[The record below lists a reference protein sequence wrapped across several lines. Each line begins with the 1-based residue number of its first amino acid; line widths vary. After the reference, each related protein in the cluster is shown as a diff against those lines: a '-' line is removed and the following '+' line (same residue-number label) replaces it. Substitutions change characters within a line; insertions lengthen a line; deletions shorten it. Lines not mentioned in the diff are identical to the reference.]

1 LTTASKLLEVN
12 RLRIATAPRHG
23 ESRVLLEDL
32 SFDVAPKEF
41 LAIVGE
47 SGSGKTLASRAIV
60 DLLPPGVAR
69 VSGNISLDGRDLTR
83 LTQPELRKVRGA
95 QVGMVFQ
102 EPMVSLNPAITVG
115 RQLAEGLK
123 LHRNAT
129 SEEIRALSLA
139 MLKRV
144 QMRDPER
151 CLKSYPHEFSGGMR
165 QRIMLASIL
174 LLKPKLL
181 IADEPT
187 TALDTLSQR
196 EVLELM
202 VELARDSGV
211 ATLLITHDLG
221 LVSRYAERVVVLEQG
236 KLVESGT
243 TQQVLTRPAHG
254 YTRRLIGSR
263 PVRSSDKHRP
273 PVDAPVILQ
282 IERACISYPGRANWL
297 RRSIP
302 QTIVHD
308 VDLKLRIGQIVALV
322 GASGSGKTTLG
333 RAVMG
338 LKDLSSGAIRFDGKN
353 LSALTKQES
362 GRYRAEA
369 QLIFQDPFSSLDP
382 RMRVGDI
389 VVAPLRRL
397 PGTAAEHKQRAREVL
412 TEVGLPDYQMRYP
425 HEMSGGQRQR
435 VAIARAIVSRP
446 RLVVADEPVSALDMT
461 IQAQVLKLLQRLQRE
476 YGFACLFITHDLSV
490 VEQIAD
496 EVVVMSRGYIVEQGA
511 TDQVLYRP
519 QHEYTRALLAATPRL
534 GDSLAQDPALNSF
547 AVESRQTQVP

>member
-1 LTTASKLLEVN
+1 MTAAAKLLEVN

-23 ESRVLLEDL
+23 EPRVLLQDL
-32 SFDVAPKEF
+32 SFDLAPKEF

-60 DLLPPGVAR
+60 DLLPPGVSR
-69 VSGNISLDGRDLTR
+69 VAGEILLDGRDLTR
-83 LTQPELRKVRGA
+83 LTQAELREIRGG

-102 EPMVSLNPAITVG
+102 EPMVSLNPAMTIG

-123 LHRNAT
+123 LHRKLAP
-129 SEEIRALSLA
+129 EEIRAVSLA

-144 QMRDPER
+144 QIRDPER
-151 CLKSYPHEFSGGMR
+151 CLKSHPHEFSGGMR

-202 VELARDSGV
+202 VELARESGV

-221 LVSRYAERVVVLEQG
+221 LVSRYAERVLVLEKG
-236 KLVESGT
+236 VLVETGA
-243 TQQVLTRPAHG
+243 TQQVLTQPQHVYTKKLIASRP
-254 YTRRLIGSR
+254 SR
-263 PVRSSDKHRP
+263 PVEKSKPAADT
-273 PVDAPVILQ
+273 PVILQ
-282 IERACISYPGRANWL
+282 IERACISYAGHPNWL
-297 RRSIP
+297 GTATP
-302 QTIVHD
+302 QKIVHD
-308 VDLKLRIGQIVALV
+308 VDLTLRIGQIMALV

-338 LKDLSSGAIRFDGKN
+338 LKELSSGEIRFNGKSITA
-353 LSALTKQES
+353 LSRQES
-362 GRYRAEA
+362 QRYRAEA
-369 QLIFQDPFSSLDP
+369 QLVFQDPFSSLDP
-382 RMRVGDI
+382 RMRIGDI
-389 VVAPLRRL
+389 VAAPLRRSD
-397 PGTAAEHKQRAREVL
+397 ADKAERMRRVKEVL
-412 TEVGLPDYQMRYP
+412 TEVGLPDYAMRYP

-496 EVVVMSRGYIVEQGA
+496 EVVVMSGGRIVERGA
-511 TDQVLYRP
+511 TDDVLYRP
-519 QHEYTRALLAATPRL
+519 QHEYTQALLAATPRL
-534 GDSLAQDPALNSF
+534 ANS
-547 AVESRQTQVP
+547 PD

>member
-1 LTTASKLLEVN
+1 VIETSKLLEVN
-12 RLRIATAPRHG
+12 QLRITTTPRQG
-23 ESRVLLEDL
+23 DPRVLLHDL
-32 SFDVAPKEF
+32 SFDLASKEF

-47 SGSGKTLASRAIV
+47 SGSGKTLASRAIM

-69 VSGNISLDGRDLTR
+69 VSGEIFLDGRDLTK

-102 EPMVSLNPAITVG
+102 EPMVSLNPAITIG

-123 LHRNAT
+123 LHRNLT
-129 SEEIRALSLA
+129 PDEIHEASHT

-144 QMRDPER
+144 QIRDPER

-221 LVSRYAERVVVLEQG
+221 LVSRYAERVLVLEKG
-236 KLVESGT
+236 VKVESGP
-243 TQQVLTRPAHG
+243 TQQVLTQPQHV
-254 YTRRLIGSR
+254 YTQKLIDSR
-263 PVRSSDKHRP
+263 PSRTADKHQP
-273 PVDAPVILQ
+273 SQDAPVILQ
-282 IERACISYPGRANWL
+282 IEQACISYAGRANWL
-297 RRSIP
+297 GAAVP
-302 QTIVHD
+302 HKIVHD
-308 VDLKLRIGQIVALV
+308 VDLTLRIGQIMALV

-338 LKDLSSGAIRFDGKN
+338 LKELSSGNIRFDGKILTE
-353 LSALTKQES
+353 LSGPES
-362 GRYRAEA
+362 RRYRAEA
-369 QLIFQDPFSSLDP
+369 QLIFQDPFSSLNP
-382 RMRVGDI
+382 RMRIGDI
-389 VVAPLRRL
+389 VAAPLRTLGIEKTER
-397 PGTAAEHKQRAREVL
+397 AQRVKDVL
-412 TEVGLPDYQMRYP
+412 SEVGLPDYETRYP

-435 VAIARAIVSRP
+435 VAIARAVVSRP

-496 EVVVMSRGYIVEQGA
+496 EVVVMSGGRIVEQGL
-511 TDQVLYRP
+511 TDDVLYRP
-519 QHEYTRALLAATPRL
+519 QHEYTRALLAATPHL
-534 GDSLAQDPALNSF
+534 IGAQSL
-547 AVESRQTQVP
+547 

>member
-1 LTTASKLLEVN
+1 LEVD
-12 RLRIATAPRHG
+12 RLRIAAAPRHG
-23 ESRVLLEDL
+23 EPRILLENL
-32 SFDVAPKEF
+32 SFDVVPKEF

-47 SGSGKTLASRAIV
+47 SGSGKTLASRAIMG
-60 DLLPPGVAR
+60 LLPPGVVR
-69 VSGNISLDGRDLTR
+69 VCGSIQLEGRELTK
-83 LTQPELRKVRGA
+83 LTPRELRKVRGA
-95 QVGMVFQ
+95 QIGMVFQ
-102 EPMVSLNPAITVG
+102 EPMVSLNPAIRIG

-123 LHRNAT
+123 LHRKVTA
-129 SEEIRALSLA
+129 EEVRALSLA

-144 QMRDPER
+144 QIRDPER

-196 EVLELM
+196 EILELM

-221 LVSRYAERVVVLEQG
+221 LVSRYAERVVVLEKG
-236 KLVESGT
+236 KLVESGPT
-243 TQQVLTRPAHG
+243 RQVLTQPQQSYTRKLIDSRPA
-254 YTRRLIGSR
+254 
-263 PVRSSDKHRP
+263 RSADKHTP
-273 PVDAPVILQ
+273 AEDAPVILR
-282 IERACISYPGRANWL
+282 IDRACIRYAGRASWL
-297 RRSIP
+297 GRATPR
-302 QTIVHD
+302 TIVQD
-308 VDLKLRIGQIVALV
+308 VQLTLRIGQIMALV

-338 LKDLSSGAIRFDGKN
+338 LKELFSGEIYFDGRN
-353 LSALTKQES
+353 LSTLSRQEKQ
-362 GRYRAEA
+362 RYRAEA

-382 RMRVGDI
+382 RLRVGDI
-389 VVAPLRRL
+389 VAAPLRRL
-397 PGTAAEHKQRAREVL
+397 TGGAAMHAQRVKEVL
-412 TEVGLPDYQMRYP
+412 EEVGLPGYEMRYP
-425 HEMSGGQRQR
+425 HQMSGGQRQR

-496 EVVVMSRGYIVEQGA
+496 EVAVMAEGRILERGT
-511 TDQVLYRP
+511 TDEVLYRP

-534 GDSLAQDPALNSF
+534 AESLA
-547 AVESRQTQVP
+547 

>member
-1 LTTASKLLEVN
+1 MSDPTKLLTVN
-12 RLRIATAPRHG
+12 RLRIATVPQHG
-23 ESRVLLEDL
+23 VPRVLLEDL
-32 SFDVAPKEF
+32 SFGVAPKEF

-47 SGSGKTLASRAIV
+47 SGSGKTLASRAIM

-69 VSGNISLDGRDLTR
+69 VSGDILLDGRELTK
-83 LTQPELRKVRGA
+83 LTPLELRKVRGA

-102 EPMVSLNPAITVG
+102 EPMASLNPAMKVG

-123 LHRNAT
+123 LHRNLAP
-129 SEEIRALSLA
+129 EEIRALSLA

-144 QMRDPER
+144 QIRDPER

-187 TALDTLSQR
+187 TALDTLNQR
-196 EVLELM
+196 DVLELM

-221 LVSRYAERVVVLEQG
+221 LVSRYAERVVVLEKG
-236 KLVESGT
+236 KLVETGT
-243 TQQVLTRPAHG
+243 TKQVLTQPAHSYTKRLIDSRPA
-254 YTRRLIGSR
+254 RAL
-263 PVRSSDKHRP
+263 DKHQP
-273 PVDAPVILQ
+273 AEDAPVILE
-282 IERACISYPGRANWL
+282 IEKACISYEGRANWL
-297 RRSIP
+297 GKAVP
-302 QTIVHD
+302 HKIVHD
-308 VDLKLRIGQIVALV
+308 VDLTLRIGQIVALV

-338 LKDLSSGAIRFDGKN
+338 LKELSSGAIRFDGKS
-353 LSALTKQES
+353 LASLTKQES
-362 GRYRAEA
+362 KRYRAEA

-389 VVAPLRRL
+389 VAAPLRRL
-397 PGTAAEHKQRAREVL
+397 PGSAAEHRQRTSEVL
-412 TEVGLPDYQMRYP
+412 AEVGLPEYEMRYP

-435 VAIARAIVSRP
+435 VAIARAIISRP

-461 IQAQVLKLLQRLQRE
+461 IQAQVLKLLQKLQRE

-496 EVVVMSRGYIVEQGA
+496 EVAVMSGGRIVEQGA
-511 TDQVLYRP
+511 TDEVLYRP

-534 GDSLAQDPALNSF
+534 AGAAD
-547 AVESRQTQVP
+547 

>member
-1 LTTASKLLEVN
+1 MSDPTRLLEVN
-12 RLRIATAPRHG
+12 RLRIATTPRH
-23 ESRVLLEDL
+23 ESPRVLLEDL
-32 SFDVAPKEF
+32 TFDVAPKEF

-47 SGSGKTLASRAIV
+47 SGSGKTLASRAIMN
-60 DLLPPGVAR
+60 LLPPGVAR
-69 VSGNISLDGRDLTR
+69 VSGQILLDGRELTA
-83 LTQPELRKVRGA
+83 LNPTELRKVRGA

-102 EPMVSLNPAITVG
+102 EPMVSLNPAMTVG

-123 LHRNAT
+123 LHRNLPA
-129 SEEIRALSLA
+129 EEIRALSLA

-144 QMRDPER
+144 QIRDPER

-221 LVSRYAERVVVLEQG
+221 LVSRYAERVIVLEKG
-236 KLVESGT
+236 KLVEIGM
-243 TQQVLTRPAHG
+243 TQRVFTQPEHPYTRKLIDSRPA
-254 YTRRLIGSR
+254 RAL
-263 PVRSSDKHRP
+263 DKHP
-273 PVDAPVILQ
+273 PAEKTPVILQ
-282 IERACISYPGRANWL
+282 IDKACISYEGRANWL
-297 RRSIP
+297 GKAIP
-302 QTIVHD
+302 RKIVHD
-308 VDLKLRIGQIVALV
+308 VDLTLRIGQIVALV

-338 LKDLSSGAIRFDGKN
+338 LKDLSSGTIRFDGMD
-353 LSALTKQES
+353 LAALNKQQ
-362 GRYRAEA
+362 RMQYRVGA

-389 VVAPLRRL
+389 VAAPLRQL
-397 PGTAAEHKQRAREVL
+397 NGPAAEHRQRVCEVL
-412 TEVGLPDYQMRYP
+412 AEVGLPDYERRYP

-461 IQAQVLKLLQRLQRE
+461 IQAQVLKLLARLQRE

-496 EVVVMSRGYIVEQGA
+496 EVVVMYGGRIVEEGA
-511 TDQVLYRP
+511 TDEVLYRP

-534 GDSLAQDPALNSF
+534 AGT
-547 AVESRQTQVP
+547 VV

>member
-1 LTTASKLLEVN
+1 MIAASKLLEVN
-12 RLRIATAPRHG
+12 RLRLTTKPRHG
-23 ESRVLLEDL
+23 EPRVLLENL
-32 SFDVAPKEF
+32 SFDIAPREF

-47 SGSGKTLASRAIV
+47 SGSGKTLASRAIM

-69 VSGNISLDGRDLTR
+69 VSGNVLLDGRDLMN
-83 LTQPELRKVRGA
+83 LTPHELRKVRGA

-123 LHRNAT
+123 LHQNLAA
-129 SEEIRALSLA
+129 EEIRALSLA

-144 QMRDPER
+144 QIRDPEH

-165 QRIMLASIL
+165 QRIMLASVL

-221 LVSRYAERVVVLEQG
+221 LVSRYAERVVVLEKG
-236 KLVESGT
+236 TLVESGT
-243 TQQVLTRPAHG
+243 TQQVLTQPAHR
-254 YTRRLIGSR
+254 YTRRLIDSR
-263 PVRSSDKHRP
+263 PARSLDKHQ
-273 PVDAPVILQ
+273 PVQKAPVILQ
-282 IERACISYPGRANWL
+282 IERACISYKGRANWL
-297 RRSIP
+297 GETVP
-302 QTIVHD
+302 HKIVQD
-308 VDLKLRIGQIVALV
+308 IDLTLRIGQIMALV

-338 LKDLSSGAIRFDGKN
+338 LKELSSGEIRFDGTS
-353 LSALTKQES
+353 LTALTRQES
-362 GRYRAEA
+362 RRYRAEA

-382 RMRVGDI
+382 RMRVCDI
-389 VVAPLRRL
+389 LAAPLRRL
-397 PGTAAEHKQRAREVL
+397 LGSAAEHKQRVNEVL
-412 TEVGLPDYQMRYP
+412 REVGLPDYGARYP

-461 IQAQVLKLLQRLQRE
+461 IQAQILKLLQKLQHE

-496 EVVVMSRGYIVEQGA
+496 EVIVMSGGRIVERGA
-511 TDQVLYRP
+511 TDEVLYRP

-534 GDSLAQDPALNSF
+534 G
-547 AVESRQTQVP
+547 

>member
-1 LTTASKLLEVN
+1 MSDPTKLLQVN
-12 RLRIATAPRHG
+12 QLRIATTTRHG
-23 ESRVLLEDL
+23 EPRVLLEDL
-32 SFDVAPKEF
+32 SFGMAPKEF

-47 SGSGKTLASRAIV
+47 SGSGKTLASRAIMN
-60 DLLPPGVAR
+60 LLPPGMAR
-69 VSGNISLDGRDLTR
+69 VSGEILLDGRELTK
-83 LTQPELRKVRGA
+83 LTALELRKVRGA

-102 EPMVSLNPAITVG
+102 EPMVSLNPAMSVG

-123 LHRNAT
+123 LHRNLAP
-129 SEEIRALSLA
+129 EEIRALSLA
-139 MLKRV
+139 MLRRV
-144 QMRDPER
+144 QIRDPER

-196 EVLELM
+196 EVLELI

-221 LVSRYAERVVVLEQG
+221 LVSRYAERVVVLEKG
-236 KLVESGT
+236 KLIETGR
-243 TQQVLTRPAHG
+243 TQQVLTQPAHSYTKMLIDSRPA
-254 YTRRLIGSR
+254 
-263 PVRSSDKHRP
+263 RSHDKHQP
-273 PVDAPVILQ
+273 AMVAPVILQ
-282 IERACISYPGRANWL
+282 IQKVCISYAGRANWL
-297 RRSIP
+297 GKTAP
-302 QTIVHD
+302 HKIVHD
-308 VDLKLRIGQIVALV
+308 VDLTLRIGQIVALV

-338 LKDLSSGAIRFDGKN
+338 LKELSSGEIRFDGKS
-353 LSALTKQES
+353 LAALNKQET
-362 GRYRAEA
+362 RCYRAEA

-382 RMRVGDI
+382 RMKVGDI
-389 VVAPLRRL
+389 VAAPLRCL
-397 PGTAAEHKQRAREVL
+397 PGTGTEHRQRVREVL
-412 TEVGLPDYQMRYP
+412 AEVGLPDYEMRYP

-496 EVVVMSRGYIVEQGA
+496 EVVVMSGGHIVERGA
-511 TDQVLYRP
+511 TDEVLYRP

-534 GDSLAQDPALNSF
+534 AGA
-547 AVESRQTQVP
+547 AV

>member
-1 LTTASKLLEVN
+1 MMAGHKLLEVS
-12 RLRIATAPRHG
+12 RLRIATAPRQG
-23 ESRVLLEDL
+23 EPRVLLEDL
-32 SFDVAPKEF
+32 SFDLASKEF

-60 DLLPPGVAR
+60 NLLPPGVRR
-69 VSGNISLDGRDLTR
+69 VSGKILLGERDLTK
-83 LTQPELRKVRGA
+83 LTQPELRKIRGA

-102 EPMVSLNPAITVG
+102 EPMVSLNPAMTVG

-123 LHRNAT
+123 LHSKLAA
-129 SEEIRALSLA
+129 EEIWDLSLA

-144 QMRDPER
+144 QIRDPEL

-221 LVSRYAERVVVLEQG
+221 LVSRYAERVLVLEKG
-236 KLVESGT
+236 VAVESGT
-243 TQQVLTRPAHG
+243 THQVLTQPKHN
-254 YTRRLIGSR
+254 YTKRLIDSR
-263 PVRSSDKHRP
+263 PSRALDKHQP
-273 PVDAPVILQ
+273 AENAPVILQ
-282 IERACISYPGRANWL
+282 IEQACISYPGRANWL
-297 RRSIP
+297 GTSVSHKV
-302 QTIVHD
+302 VHN
-308 VDLKLRIGQIVALV
+308 VDLTLRIGQIMALV

-338 LKDLSSGAIRFDGKN
+338 LKELSSGEIRFDGKS
-353 LSALTKQES
+353 LSALTREES
-362 GRYRAEA
+362 QRYRAEA

-382 RMRVGDI
+382 RMRIGDI
-389 VVAPLRRL
+389 VAASLRRL
-397 PGTAAEHKQRAREVL
+397 GGGKIEHAQRVKEVL
-412 TEVGLPDYQMRYP
+412 TEVGLPDYEMRYP

-446 RLVVADEPVSALDMT
+446 RLVIADEPVSALDMT
-461 IQAQVLKLLQRLQRE
+461 IQAQVLKLLQKLQRE

-496 EVVVMSRGYIVEQGA
+496 EVVVMSAGCIVERGA
-511 TDQVLYRP
+511 TDEVLYRP
-519 QHEYTRALLAATPRL
+519 QHEYTQALLAATPRL
-534 GDSLAQDPALNSF
+534 GESL
-547 AVESRQTQVP
+547 V

>member
-1 LTTASKLLEVN
+1 MSDPVKLLQVD
-12 RLRIATAPRHG
+12 RLHIATTPRYG
-23 ESRVLLEDL
+23 VPRVLLEDL

-47 SGSGKTLASRAIV
+47 SGSGKTLASRAIME
-60 DLLPPGVAR
+60 LLPPGVAR
-69 VSGNISLDGRDLTR
+69 VSGRILLDGRELTS
-83 LTQPELRKVRGA
+83 LTAAELRKVRGA

-102 EPMVSLNPAITVG
+102 EPMVSLNPAMTVG
-115 RQLAEGLK
+115 KQLAEGLK
-123 LHRNAT
+123 LHRNLPA
-129 SEEIRALSLA
+129 EEIRDLSLA

-144 QMRDPER
+144 QIRDPER
-151 CLKSYPHEFSGGMR
+151 CFKSYPHEFSGGMR

-221 LVSRYAERVVVLEQG
+221 LVSRYAERVVVLEKG
-236 KLVESGT
+236 KLVEMGVT
-243 TQQVLTRPAHG
+243 RQVLTEPAHS
-254 YTRRLIGSR
+254 YTRRLIDSR
-263 PVRSSDKHRP
+263 PARALDKHQP
-273 PVDAPVILQ
+273 AGDAPVILQ
-282 IERACISYPGRANWL
+282 IERACIHYEGRANWL
-297 RRSIP
+297 GRAVP
-302 QTIVHD
+302 QKIVHD
-308 VDLKLRIGQIVALV
+308 VDLTLRIGQIVALV
-322 GASGSGKTTLG
+322 GASGSGKTTVA

-338 LKDLSSGAIRFDGKN
+338 LKELSSGTIRFDGMN
-353 LSALTKQES
+353 LAALSKQETR
-362 GRYRAEA
+362 RYRAEV

-382 RMRVGDI
+382 RMRVGD
-389 VVAPLRRL
+389 VVAAPLRRL
-397 PGTAAEHKQRAREVL
+397 EGSAAEHRNRVREVL
-412 TEVGLPDYQMRYP
+412 AEVGLPDYEMRYP

-496 EVVVMSRGYIVEQGA
+496 EVVVMSGGRIVEQGA

-519 QHEYTRALLAATPRL
+519 QHEYTQALLAATPRL
-534 GDSLAQDPALNSF
+534 A
-547 AVESRQTQVP
+547 